1 MCTSILEL
9 VACNGSGKSP
19 EGWVSLTHAAIS
31 YDHPHHAMLNDAV
44 TIDFVNK
51 GLKAGTRV
59 GIELDLESAKLFHKA
74 LERVIRDVEDEK
86 KSRPRS
92 NDLTEVA

>member
-19 EGWVSLTHAAIS
+19 EGWVNLTHAAIS

-44 TIDFVNK
+44 TIDFVNI
-51 GLKAGTRV
+51 GLGAGTRV
-59 GIELDLESAKLFHKA
+59 GVELDLKSAKALYKA
-74 LERVIRDVEDEK
+74 LGKVIIDVEDDVK
-86 KSRPRS
+86 ARPRS
-92 NDLTEVA
+92 NDIMKAA